1 MDDVQGAASVARA
14 WSGYVDALSGGVIA
28 NATASTV
35 GEMHEHLL
43 AKTPDFLAFAVCLAY
58 CALLAIG
65 VKGSAYF
72 NRSASSSYT
81 SFKTKMNLLFQIP
94 ELSVVDP
101 RKSCR
106 TWK

>member
-65 VKGSAYF
+65 VTLVPLTSLASDYLIAAQK
-72 NRSASSSYT
+72 RSKEIIPTQNFSFGVRLRNT
-81 SFKTKMNLLFQIP
+81 S
-94 ELSVVDP
+94 V
-101 RKSCR
+101 
-106 TWK
+106 